1 MATEHTQPAGDA
13 GTSELSASALVPTT
27 VVVPKIYGVVAE
39 FEDSDTLL
47 AAARLAREAGYTRM
61 DAFSPMPVEGLSK
74 VLKFR
79 DKSVQTLMLLGG
91 LTGCATG
98 YFMQWFA
105 ATQSYPLNVG
115 GKPFYSWPQ
124 QIVITFEMTIL
135 FTALSGVLGMILL
148 NGLPRPYHSIF
159 NTPNFEAASVDRFF
173 LAIESRDP
181 KFDREGTRQFMQGMS
196 AVRVS
201 EVEE

>member
-1 MATEHTQPAGDA
+1 MATEHAIPTSEV
-13 GTSELSASALVPTT
+13 GTSEMSASAPVPTT
-27 VVVPKIYGVVAE
+27 EVAPKVYGIVAE
-39 FEDSDTLL
+39 FEDSDALL

-61 DAFSPMPVEGLSK
+61 DAFTPMPIEGLSQA
-74 VLKFR
+74 LNFR
-79 DKSVQTLMLLGG
+79 DKFVPALMLLGG
-91 LTGCATG
+91 LTGCASG

-105 ATQSYPLNVG
+105 NVHSYPTNVG

-124 QIVITFEMTIL
+124 QIVITFEMTVL
-135 FTALSGVLGMILL
+135 FTALTGVIGMFML

-159 NTPNFEAASVDRFF
+159 NTPGFEAASVDRFF

-181 KFDREGTRQFMQGMS
+181 KFNRHDTRQFMQGLG
-196 AVRVS
+196 AARVS

>member
-1 MATEHTQPAGDA
+1 MDA

-27 VVVPKIYGVVAE
+27 EVAPKIYGVVAE
-39 FEDSDTLL
+39 FDNSDALL
-47 AAARLAREAGYTRM
+47 AAARLAREAGYTKM
-61 DAFSPMPVEGLSK
+61 DAFTPMPIEGLSE
-74 VLKFR
+74 VLNFR
-79 DKSVQTLMLLGG
+79 DKFVPTLMLLGG
-91 LTGCATG
+91 LTGCTAG
-98 YFMQWFA
+98 YFMQYFA
-105 ATQSYPLNVG
+105 AVHSYPINVG
-115 GKPFYSWPQ
+115 GKPFHSWPQ

-135 FTALSGVLGMILL
+135 FAALTGVIGMFLL

-181 KFDREGTRQFMQGMS
+181 KFNREDTRQFMQGLG
-196 AVRVS
+196 AARVS